1 VEESNYAAAA
11 LAKNQISIGQAR
23 WRTMPMACVC
33 YGGCVVGLST
43 SAVLRGE
50 RESDKLQIGL
60 FFVKFVVFWV
70 QFLCG
75 T

>member
-1 VEESNYAAAA
+1 MEESNYAAAV
-11 LAKNQISIGQAR
+11 LAKNQISIGWAQR
-23 WRTMPMACVC
+23 RTMPMACVC

-50 RESDKLQIGL
+50 HESNELQIGS

-70 QFLCG
+70 
-75 T
+75 

>member
-1 VEESNYAAAA
+1 VEESNYAAVA
-11 LAKNQISIGQAR
+11 LAKNQISIGRAR
-23 WRTMPMACVC
+23 RRTMPMACVC

-50 RESDKLQIGL
+50 HESDELRIGL

-70 QFLCG
+70 
-75 T
+75 